1 MAFHQAQTIFLP
13 KPKKK
18 NYLIPGAY
26 RPIALLNTLGKLLE
40 SINARRLRDLAE
52 ENKLLP
58 NTQHGARPE
67 RSISSALYILVEKL
81 KLIKAYG
88 LIPFIL
94 ALDV

>member
-18 NYLIPGAY
+18 NYSIPGAY

-40 SINARRLRDLAE
+40 STIARRLRDLAE

-88 LIPFIL
+88 LILSIL